1 MINQQPAYGYG
12 IISKLERQK
21 PLGKGTQI
29 MNIVIS
35 NQFGIPIYEQI
46 KEQIKTSILTG
57 ELPENA
63 PLPSLRQLARDLQV
77 SLVTTTRAYSELEL
91 EGFVQ
96 TMPGKGVYVK
106 KINEALVRDKYL
118 KEAEAALT
126 AAAQRG
132 KLAGLSVSDLHG
144 MLDTI
149 ERAIK

>member
-1 MINQQPAYGYG
+1 MNI
-12 IISKLERQK
+12 IISGQ
-21 PLGKGTQI
+21 
-29 MNIVIS
+29 S
-35 NQFGIPIYEQI
+35 GIPIYEQI

-57 ELPENA
+57 ELTENA

-106 KINEALVRDKYL
+106 KIDDAFVRDKYR

-126 AAAQRG
+126 NAVKRG
-132 KLAGLSVSDLHG
+132 KLDGLSVNDLHE
-144 MLDTI
+144 MLDKI
-149 ERAIK
+149 ERT

>member
-1 MINQQPAYGYG
+1 
-12 IISKLERQK
+12 
-21 PLGKGTQI
+21 

-35 NQFGIPIYEQI
+35 NQSGVPIYEQI
-46 KEQIKTSILTG
+46 KEQIKAAILTG
-57 ELPENA
+57 ELSENA

-106 KINEALVRDKYL
+106 KINNAFVRDKYL
-118 KEAEAALT
+118 KEDEAALT
-126 AAAQRG
+126 TAVQRG
-132 KLAGLSVSDLHG
+132 KLAGLSVDDLHE

-149 ERAIK
+149 ERTIK

>member
-1 MINQQPAYGYG
+1 
-12 IISKLERQK
+12 
-21 PLGKGTQI
+21 

-35 NQFGIPIYEQI
+35 NQSGVPIYEQI
-46 KEQIKTSILTG
+46 KEQIKASILSG
-57 ELPENA
+57 ALVEND

-106 KINEALVRDKYL
+106 KINDTLIRNNYL
-118 KEAEAALT
+118 KETEDALT
-126 AAAQRG
+126 AAVRCG
-132 KLAGLSVSDLHG
+132 KLAGLSLNDLHK

-149 ERAIK
+149 ERTIK

>member
-1 MINQQPAYGYG
+1 
-12 IISKLERQK
+12 
-21 PLGKGTQI
+21 

-35 NQFGIPIYEQI
+35 NQSGVPIYEQI
-46 KEQIKTSILTG
+46 KEQIKASILSG
-57 ELPENA
+57 VLVEND

-106 KINEALVRDKYL
+106 KINDTLIRNNYL
-118 KEAEAALT
+118 KETEDALT
-126 AAAQRG
+126 AAVRCG
-132 KLAGLSVSDLHG
+132 KLAGLSLNDLHK

-149 ERAIK
+149 ERTIK

>member
-1 MINQQPAYGYG
+1 MNI
-12 IISKLERQK
+12 IISSQ
-21 PLGKGTQI
+21 
-29 MNIVIS
+29 S
-35 NQFGIPIYEQI
+35 GIPIYEQI

-57 ELPENA
+57 ELTENA

-106 KINEALVRDKYL
+106 KIDDAFVRDKYR

-126 AAAQRG
+126 NAVKRG
-132 KLAGLSVSDLHG
+132 KLAGLSVNDLHE

-149 ERAIK
+149 ERIIK

>member
-1 MINQQPAYGYG
+1 
-12 IISKLERQK
+12 
-21 PLGKGTQI
+21 

-35 NQFGIPIYEQI
+35 NQSGVPIYEQI
-46 KEQIKTSILTG
+46 KEQIKASILSG
-57 ELPENA
+57 ALVEND

-106 KINEALVRDKYL
+106 KINDTLIRNNYL
-118 KEAEAALT
+118 KETEDALT
-126 AAAQRG
+126 AAVRRG
-132 KLAGLSVSDLHG
+132 KLAGLSVNDLHK

-149 ERAIK
+149 ERTIKLTM

>member
-1 MINQQPAYGYG
+1 MNI
-12 IISKLERQK
+12 IISSQ
-21 PLGKGTQI
+21 
-29 MNIVIS
+29 S
-35 NQFGIPIYEQI
+35 GIPIYEQI

-57 ELPENA
+57 ELTENA

-106 KINEALVRDKYL
+106 KIDDAFVRGKYR

-126 AAAQRG
+126 NAVKRG
-132 KLAGLSVSDLHG
+132 KLAGLSVNDLHE
-144 MLDTI
+144 MLDKI
-149 ERAIK
+149 ERT

>member
-1 MINQQPAYGYG
+1 
-12 IISKLERQK
+12 
-21 PLGKGTQI
+21 

-35 NQFGIPIYEQI
+35 NQSGVPIYEQI
-46 KEQIKTSILTG
+46 KEQIKASILSG
-57 ELPENA
+57 ALVEND

-106 KINEALVRDKYL
+106 KINDTLIRNNYL
-118 KEAEAALT
+118 KETEDALT
-126 AAAQRG
+126 AAVRCV
-132 KLAGLSVSDLHG
+132 KLAGLSLNDLHK

-149 ERAIK
+149 ERTIK

>member
-1 MINQQPAYGYG
+1 MNI
-12 IISKLERQK
+12 IISGQ
-21 PLGKGTQI
+21 
-29 MNIVIS
+29 S
-35 NQFGIPIYEQI
+35 GIPIYEQI

-57 ELPENA
+57 ELTENA

-106 KINEALVRDKYL
+106 KINDAFVRNKYL

-126 AAAQRG
+126 TAVRRG
-132 KLAGLSVSDLHG
+132 KLAGLSVNDLHE
-144 MLDTI
+144 MLDKI
-149 ERAIK
+149 ERT